1 MAMKSIY
8 QTSISTVLSL
18 FLITGISAQT
28 SASKQGSLFG
38 KILKKVTGDTST
50 TGAGLS
56 NADIV
61 SGLKEALNTGTQ
73 ASTGKLSSLDG
84 FLKDAAVKIL
94 LPPEAQKVEKTLRG
108 LGMGKLVDNAIT
120 SLNRSAEDASKKAAP
135 IFLSA
140 IKNMSITDALGILRG
155 GDSSATT
162 YLRKSTTTQLNS
174 AFRPVIDSALVKNN
188 ATKYW
193 SDVFTQYNKISLK
206 PVNTDLVGYV
216 TDKAMSGI
224 FYYVGQEEK
233 NIRKNPAAYAS
244 GIIQKV
250 FGSGSK

>member
-1 MAMKSIY
+1 MKKA
-8 QTSISTVLSL
+8 VFL
-18 FLITGISAQT
+18 FLSVVSFSLVQAQGLKGLIKKIT
-28 SASKQGSLFG
+28 K
-38 KILKKVTGDTST
+38 DTSTTKT

-61 SGLKEALNTGTQ
+61 SGLKEALSTGAQ
-73 ASTGKLSSLDG
+73 ASANKLSSVDG

-94 LPPEAQKVEKTLRG
+94 LPPEAQKVEKTLRA

-120 SLNRSAEDASKKAAP
+120 SLNRSAEDASKRAAP

-140 IKNMSITDALGILRG
+140 IKSMSITDALSILRG
-155 GDSSATT
+155 GDTSATS
-162 YLRKSTTTQLNS
+162 YLRKTTTTQLGT
-174 AFRPVIDSALVKNN
+174 AFRPVIDSSLAKTN

-193 SDVFTQYNKISLK
+193 SDMFSAYNKISLTK
-206 PVNTDLVGYV
+206 VNTDLSGYV

-233 NIRKNPAAYAS
+233 HIRKDPGAYAS
-244 GIIQKV
+244 SIIKKV
-250 FGSGSK
+250 FGK

>member
-1 MAMKSIY
+1 MKLTLKIIVVVIAS
-8 QTSISTVLSL
+8 SM
-18 FLITGISAQT
+18 ITTGYAQT
-28 SASKQGSLFG
+28 TKKKGSLFG
-38 KILKKVTGDTST
+38 NILKNVLGDTST
-50 TGAGLS
+50 SGSSLT
-56 NADIV
+56 NTDII
-61 SGLKEALNTGTQ
+61 SGLKEALSTGTQ
-73 ASTGKLSSLDG
+73 ASTNKLSSMDG

-94 LPPEAQKVEKTLRG
+94 LPPEAQKVERTLRT

-155 GDSSATT
+155 GDTSATS
-162 YLRKSTTTQLNS
+162 YLRKSTNLELSN
-174 AFRPVIDSALVKNN
+174 AFRPVIDSSLVKTG

-193 SDVFTQYNKISLK
+193 SDLFTQYNKISRT

-233 NIRKNPAAYAS
+233 NIRKNPGAYAS
-244 GIIQKV
+244 SILKKV
-250 FGSGSK
+250 FGAK